1 MKVLCAHGVAFVRA
15 YDGVMAYDNG
25 NVIDVRANTTLST
38 ENAIKGN
45 VLVLGNSGVGKS
57 TLINAVIGDT
67 VAKTSFG
74 TRGTTSELAVY
85 ESPTVPF
92 RVIDSIGFEPS
103 PIKSLRAVHAVRK
116 WSKASAKEGH
126 EHNKI
131 DVIWFCVDGTAAKLF
146 PETIRNLSTAV
157 SMWRSV
163 PIITVITKSY
173 SKPDR
178 ELNVQMVR
186 QAFAGQRMERN
197 LRAIIP
203 VVAQT
208 YVIDETAFAG
218 PEGISDLIDE
228 TMKAMP
234 EGDARWLA

>member
-173 SKPDR
+173 SKP
-178 ELNVQMVR
+178 
-186 QAFAGQRMERN
+186 
-197 LRAIIP
+197 
-203 VVAQT
+203 
-208 YVIDETAFAG
+208 TA
-218 PEGISDLIDE
+218 S
-228 TMKAMP
+228 
-234 EGDARWLA
+234 

>member
-92 RVIDSIGFEPS
+92 RVIDSIGSNRLP
-103 PIKSLRAVHAVRK
+103 
-116 WSKASAKEGH
+116 SKASERCMRCANGRRRAPRK
-126 EHNKI
+126 
-131 DVIWFCVDGTAAKLF
+131 VM
-146 PETIRNLSTAV
+146 STT
-157 SMWRSV
+157 RS
-163 PIITVITKSY
+163 T
-173 SKPDR
+173 
-178 ELNVQMVR
+178 
-186 QAFAGQRMERN
+186 
-197 LRAIIP
+197 
-203 VVAQT
+203 
-208 YVIDETAFAG
+208 
-218 PEGISDLIDE
+218 
-228 TMKAMP
+228 
-234 EGDARWLA
+234 

>member
-85 ESPTVPF
+85 EL
-92 RVIDSIGFEPS
+92 
-103 PIKSLRAVHAVRK
+103 SLIH
-116 WSKASAKEGH
+116 
-126 EHNKI
+126 I
-131 DVIWFCVDGTAAKLF
+131 
-146 PETIRNLSTAV
+146 
-157 SMWRSV
+157 
-163 PIITVITKSY
+163 
-173 SKPDR
+173 
-178 ELNVQMVR
+178 
-186 QAFAGQRMERN
+186 
-197 LRAIIP
+197 
-203 VVAQT
+203 
-208 YVIDETAFAG
+208 
-218 PEGISDLIDE
+218 
-228 TMKAMP
+228 
-234 EGDARWLA
+234 